1 MIIIYGNEDR
11 NLSQIAPSEQS
22 SAGDLASPS
31 QVGSEKKSVSFS
43 IKSFKS
49 SFQLKI
55 PPLPTITEQVR
66 LIFYLELKLQKNIVF
81 KT

>member
-1 MIIIYGNEDR
+1 MKIEIFHRLRRANKVLPGTWPLHLR
-11 NLSQIAPSEQS
+11 L
-22 SAGDLASPS
+22 
-31 QVGSEKKSVSFS
+31 VRRKKRVSFS

-49 SFQLKI
+49 TFQLKI